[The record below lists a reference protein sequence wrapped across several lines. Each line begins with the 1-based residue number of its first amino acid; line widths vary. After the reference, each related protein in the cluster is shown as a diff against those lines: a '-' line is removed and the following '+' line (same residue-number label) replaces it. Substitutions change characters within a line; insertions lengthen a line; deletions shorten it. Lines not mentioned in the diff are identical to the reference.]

1 MADILVVC
9 EQRDGVVARVS
20 LELIGQ
26 ARVLAETTGEKV
38 VALLLGY
45 KIKSEA
51 RKDRM

>member
-26 ARVLAETTGEKV
+26 ARVLA
-38 VALLLGY
+38 
-45 KIKSEA
+45 
-51 RKDRM
+51 